1 MIVRNR
7 ICLDFGCCRSHFSF
21 IFAALHP
28 LMRIC
33 KLPYIFLQI
42 QIQKPCT
49 RQYIGRKSYCTHY
62 SLQWRFTASYQ
73 PESRV
78 PPLVKEASSHI
89 PPFIL
94 LTSLCMYSAHV
105 VRGRPTARLPPGCRG
120 VTVLG
125 SNTAWCKREDCG
137 AAAALPKSFNCFSS
151 SKLIIYLAR
160 FQIKDLA

>member
-1 MIVRNR
+1 MVAFCSYGTDFVQMLDAADR
-7 ICLDFGCCRSHFSF
+7 ILASF
-21 IFAALHP
+21 LQHCILLCVFVNF
-28 LMRIC
+28 
-33 KLPYIFLQI
+33 YIFFQI

-49 RQYIGRKSYCTHY
+49 RHYIGRKSYCTHY

-120 VTVLG
+120 VTVPG
-125 SNTAWCKREDCG
+125 SNTAWCKREECS
-137 AAAALPKSFNCFSS
+137 PP
-151 SKLIIYLAR
+151 
-160 FQIKDLA
+160 